1 MIRREILDAI
11 DNSDLDPEEMK
22 FLLNR
27 LCKVLIKNEDEIST
41 KVAVYLKT
49 RVTLEGVS
57 REELAAQL
65 CMSSRTLSRK
75 LKKENF
81 AFHDMLKEER
91 KRRCLEYLSCRDGNG
106 AELAELLGLADL
118 SHFYK
123 AFRQWT
129 GESFSAYKLKMAE
142 KHRNLD
148 TNIHRQQAEKS

>member
-11 DNSDLDPEEMK
+11 DNSDLEPEEMK

-27 LCKVLIKNEDEIST
+27 LCKVLMKTENNIST
-41 KVAVYLKT
+41 KVALYLKT
-49 RVTLEGVS
+49 RVTLEGVT

-91 KRRCLEYLSCRDGNG
+91 KRRCLEYLSHRDSNG

-129 GESFSAYKLKMAE
+129 GLRFSEYKQKMAE
-142 KHRNLD
+142 NHRNLD
-148 TNIHRQQAEKS
+148 TNIHRHQIGES